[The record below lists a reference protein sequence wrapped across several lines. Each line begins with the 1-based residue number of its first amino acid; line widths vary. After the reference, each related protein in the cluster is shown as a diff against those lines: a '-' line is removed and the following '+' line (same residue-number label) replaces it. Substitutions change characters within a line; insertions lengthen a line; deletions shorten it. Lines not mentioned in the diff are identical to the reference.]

1 MASIPYDRRL
11 STEALIF
18 MDTNTKLCSK
28 CNEEFPLSIEFFQK
42 HSKTKSGF
50 GSYCKSCQKKYRR
63 EYFEQNREKSR
74 QQVKNHYHNN
84 IDQKRQWYRDW
95 YKKNQKKVQAGQT
108 ILRRNKR
115 RNNLQYR
122 LACNLRNRLNKALK
136 NITKS
141 ESTKKLLG
149 CTMEELK
156 THLQN
161 QFSTGMSW
169 DNYGKWHIDH
179 IRPCASFDLSDPEQ
193 VNQCFHYSNLQ
204 PLWAID
210 NFKKSDSWD
219 ANPNSI

>member
-1 MASIPYDRRL
+1 
-11 STEALIF
+11 
-18 MDTNTKLCSK
+18 MDTNNKLCSK
-28 CNEEFPLSIEFFQK
+28 CNEEFPLTIEFFEK

-50 GSYCKSCQKKYRR
+50 GSYCKSCQKAYRKQYYQENKEESLKKDRQNYQKNIEQRRVWHR
-63 EYFEQNREKSR
+63 E
-74 QQVKNHYHNN
+74 
-84 IDQKRQWYRDW
+84 W
-95 YKKNQKKVQAGQT
+95 YKKNQKKIQAGQT

-169 DNYGKWHIDH
+169 DNYGQWHIDH

-193 VNQCFHYSNLQ
+193 VKQCFHYSNLQ
-204 PLWAID
+204 PLWAKD
-210 NFKKSDSWD
+210 NLLKGSKLIQF
-219 ANPNSI
+219 

>member
-1 MASIPYDRRL
+1 MIGVCQQELYFFMN
-11 STEALIF
+11 STNK
-18 MDTNTKLCSK
+18 TCTK
-28 CNEEFPLSIEFFQK
+28 CNKDFPATNEFFNK
-42 HSKTKSGF
+42 HKRTKNRL
-50 GSYCKSCQKKYRR
+50 GSYCKTCQKQYCQQYFQDNKEEASKKHRENYQKNIEQRRQTYR
-63 EYFEQNREKSR
+63 E
-74 QQVKNHYHNN
+74 
-84 IDQKRQWYRDW
+84 W
-95 YKKNQKKVQAGQT
+95 YKKNQKKIQVGQT

-136 NITKS
+136 NLTKS

-169 DNYGKWHIDH
+169 DNYGQWHIDH
-179 IRPCASFDLSDPEQ
+179 IRPCSSFDLSDPEQ

-204 PLWAID
+204 PLWAKD
-210 NFKKSDSWD
+210 NWLKSDKFIPD
-219 ANPNSI
+219 

>member
-1 MASIPYDRRL
+1 
-11 STEALIF
+11 

-28 CNEEFPLSIEFFQK
+28 CNGEFPLSIEFFHK

-50 GSYCKSCQKKYRR
+50 GSCCKSCQKEYYKQYFQDNKEEASKKHRENYQKNIEQRR
-63 EYFEQNREKSR
+63 QTNRE
-74 QQVKNHYHNN
+74 
-84 IDQKRQWYRDW
+84 W

-136 NITKS
+136 NLTKN

-169 DNYGKWHIDH
+169 DNYGQWHIDH
-179 IRPCASFDLSDPEQ
+179 IRPCSSFDLSNPEQ

-204 PLWAID
+204 PLWAKD
-210 NFKKSDSWD
+210 NWSKGSKLISF
-219 ANPNSI
+219 

>member
-1 MASIPYDRRL
+1 
-11 STEALIF
+11 
-18 MDTNTKLCSK
+18 MDTKLCSK
-28 CNEEFPLSIEFFQK
+28 CNEEFALTIEFFDK
-42 HSKTKSGF
+42 HPKTKSGF
-50 GSYCKSCQKKYRR
+50 GSYCKSCQKQYRR
-63 EYFEQNREKSR
+63 QYYQDNKKESLKKDRENYQKNIEQRRQTNRE
-74 QQVKNHYHNN
+74 
-84 IDQKRQWYRDW
+84 W

-136 NITKS
+136 NLTKS

-156 THLQN
+156 IHLQN

-169 DNYGKWHIDH
+169 DNYGQWHIDH
-179 IRPCASFDLSDPEQ
+179 IRPCASFDLSDSEQ

-204 PLWAID
+204 PLWAKD
-210 NFKKSDSWD
+210 NWSKGSKLISF
-219 ANPNSI
+219 